1 MRIDQRYTARLPLP
15 DLIVRGRAHVLECP
29 VYRTGALVSPSSG
42 TVSVYDPTETAVI
55 SAQSVT
61 ITNSVATYSISSGTL
76 TSYGFADGWR
86 VEWSLTMADASIV
99 SPRNDAALC
108 RNGLWPVITDSDLV
122 RRCPALD
129 PNAASGVTSSSSY
142 QYALDEAWTE
152 LQLRLIAKG
161 NRPNLIMEPSALR
174 AAHMF
179 LTLAIV
185 FEGEQT
191 RLSGAWTDRAADYR
205 AQYKDAWDALAFR
218 YATDDSTA
226 ADTSRKAAR
235 PITWLAS
242 RR

>member
-1 MRIDQRYTARLPLP
+1 M
-15 DLIVRGRAHVLECP
+15 IVRGRAHVIECP
-29 VYRTGALVSPSSG
+29 VYRTGALVTPSSG
-42 TVSVYDPTETAVI
+42 TVSVYDPTDTAVI

-76 TSYGFADGWR
+76 SSYSYSDGWR
-86 VEWSLTMADASIV
+86 VEWSLTMADTSIV
-99 SPRNDAALC
+99 SPRNDAALV

-129 PNAASGVTSSSSY
+129 PNAASGITSSVSY
-142 QYALDEAWTE
+142 QYAIDEAWTE
-152 LQLRLIAKG
+152 IQLRLIAKG
-161 NRPNLIMEPSALR
+161 NRPTLILEPSALR

-191 RLSGAWTDRAADYR
+191 RLSAAWTDRAVDYR
-205 AQYKDAWDALAFR
+205 AQYKDAWDSLAFR
-218 YATDDSTA
+218 YATDDATQ

-235 PITWLAS
+235 PSVWLTS
-242 RR
+242 RQ